1 MMDNHEEVKM
11 KKIWL
16 IVIGLVVV
24 VMGLMGLASCGT
36 ETAAV
41 SPNGQQTGLW
51 VNGEGKIEVTPDVA
65 ILTLGIEAQETS
77 VAVAQEKAAEAMAK
91 VIQALKDQGIEDKDI
106 QTQYFSIN
114 QITNWTDNKEQIT
127 GYRVTNTVTVK
138 VRAVAK
144 AGDAIDA
151 VVAAGGDLARV
162 NGITF
167 TVDEP
172 ANYYVDA
179 RALAIEH
186 ATNKAKQMADKA
198 GFKLGKITY
207 ITENSGSYGINY
219 RNYVGMNDSA
229 MGAPA
234 ASTPVSIGSLE
245 ITATVNIAYEIK

>member
-1 MMDNHEEVKM
+1 M

-24 VMGLMGLASCGT
+24 VMSLMGLASCGSESST
-36 ETAAV
+36 IT
-41 SPNGQQTGLW
+41 SNNQQTGLW
-51 VNGEGKIEVTPDVA
+51 INGEGKVTVVPDVA

-77 VAVAQEKAAEAMAK
+77 VSVAQEKASAAMDK
-91 VIQALKDQGIEDKDI
+91 VIQALKAQGIEDKDI
-106 QTQYFSIN
+106 QTQYFSI
-114 QITNWTDNKEQIT
+114 QQVTNWMDNKEQIT

-144 AGDAIDA
+144 AGEAIDA

-172 ANYYVDA
+172 ADYYVQA
-179 RALAIEH
+179 RELAITH

-219 RNYVGMNDSA
+219 RNYISMEDAA
-229 MGAPA
+229 MGSSSVP
-234 ASTPVSIGSLE
+234 TPVSIGSLE